1 MTAAGQRR
9 KQGRVPAHWGVAA
22 AAAATIRCLMAAT
35 GAGATEQVVIDWHN
49 GLAISGFDP
58 VAYFTD
64 RAPAM
69 GRADIECS
77 FAGAVWRFRNIGN
90 RAAFLADPEIY
101 RPRFGG
107 YDPVAVARG
116 VAAPG
121 NPKFWLIVDDRL
133 YLFFDADAR
142 AAFAAEPDRFIAEA
156 KGQWPK
162 VLRTLEP

>member
-1 MTAAGQRR
+1 MTAAGQQRR
-9 KQGRVPAHWGVAA
+9 VCAHWGVVAA
-22 AAAATIRCLMAAT
+22 AAMIRCLMAAT
-35 GAGATEQVVIDWHN
+35 VAGATERVVIDWHS

-64 RAPAM
+64 GAPAM

-90 RAAFLADPEIY
+90 RAAFLADPEVY
-101 RPRFGG
+101 GPRFGG
-107 YDPVAVARG
+107 YDSVAVARG

-121 NPKFWLIVDDRL
+121 NPKFWLIVEERL
-133 YLFFDADAR
+133 YLFFGADAR
-142 AAFAAEPDRFIAEA
+142 TAFAAEPDRLIAEA
-156 KGQWPK
+156 ERQWPE

>member
-9 KQGRVPAHWGVAA
+9 KQCRVRAHWVAA
-22 AAAATIRCLMAAT
+22 VAVALIRGLTVST
-35 GAGATEQVVIDWHN
+35 GAGATEQVVVDWHN

-58 VAYFTD
+58 VAYFTEG
-64 RAPAM
+64 APTM
-69 GRADIECS
+69 GQADIEYT

-90 RAAFLADPEIY
+90 RAAFLAAPQVY
-101 RPRFGG
+101 WPHFGG

-121 NPKFWLIVDDRL
+121 NPKLWLIVEDRL

-142 AAFAAEPDRFIAEA
+142 AAFAAEPGRFIADAE
-156 KGQWPK
+156 GRWPK

>member
-9 KQGRVPAHWGVAA
+9 KQGRLCAHWGVAA
-22 AAAATIRCLMAAT
+22 AAAVIRCLMAAP
-35 GAGATEQVVIDWHN
+35 GAGATEQVVIDWHS

-58 VAYFTD
+58 VAYFTEG
-64 RAPAM
+64 APAM
-69 GRADIECS
+69 GQADIECT
-77 FAGAVWRFRNIGN
+77 FAGAIWHFRNTGN
-90 RAAFLADPEIY
+90 RAAFLADPEVY

-107 YDPVAVARG
+107 YDSVAIARG

-121 NPKFWLIVDDRL
+121 NPKFWLIVEDRL

-142 AAFAAEPDRFIAEA
+142 AAFAAEPDRLIAEA
-156 KGQWPK
+156 EHQWPK